1 MGEMPGPEATLT
13 VAVVAVF
20 VLTYLGMALG
30 RFPGLRIDRTGI
42 AVIAAIALYGIGAVP
57 TARLVGAI
65 DFPTLII
72 LLGLMILSAQFAA
85 SGFYDWCSLRI
96 AGTAKSPVALL
107 AITVMVGG
115 GLSAVLANDV
125 VVFAMTPLLCVG
137 LQHRGLDPRPFLIAL
152 AAAANCGSAATAI
165 GNPQNIL
172 IAQLGALDF
181 WRFLAICAGPAAIGL
196 VVTFAVVCRTWRPA
210 LARAPRAPAGMI
222 VAPLPE
228 AKLDRHHLGK
238 AVIATILLLGLFATP
253 LPQATGV
260 LLIAGALLV
269 SRRIASRDMIGMVD
283 WHLLV
288 LFAGLFVVTDA
299 LAETGLPDQAV
310 AALAAAGLAPTS
322 LAVIAP
328 IALLGSNT
336 IGNVPAVIL
345 ILAVWPDLTAG
356 TLYALAVLSTLAG
369 NLLLVGSLANLIV
382 VERARTA
389 GVRLTFRDHARSGV
403 PITLISSAAAI
414 LWLWLAG
421 VLPLT

>member
-1 MGEMPGPEATLT
+1 MAEITGTGASLT
-13 VAVVAVF
+13 IAVVAIF

-42 AVIAAIALYGIGAVP
+42 AVIAAIVLFGIGAVP
-57 TARLVGAI
+57 TTRLVGAI

-107 AITVMVGG
+107 AITVAVGG

-137 LQHRGLDPRPFLIAL
+137 LRHRGLDPRPFLIAL

-181 WRFLAICAGPAAIGL
+181 WRFLATCAGPAVIGL
-196 VVTFAVVCRTWRPA
+196 LVTFAVVRHAWRDALIGVPATVDAATPA
-210 LARAPRAPAGMI
+210 LPT
-222 VAPLPE
+222 
-228 AKLDRHHLGK
+228 AKPDRHHLGK
-238 AVIATILLLGLFATP
+238 AVIATALLLGLFATP
-253 LPQATGV
+253 LPQATSV

-269 SRRIASRDMIGMVD
+269 SRRIASRDMLGMVD

-310 AALAAAGLAPTS
+310 AALEAVGLAPTS

-345 ILAVWPDLTAG
+345 ILAVWPDLPAG

-382 VERARTA
+382 VERAQSV
-389 GVRLTFRDHARSGV
+389 GVTLSFRDHARSGV
-403 PITLISSAAAI
+403 PITLISGAVAI

-421 VLPLT
+421 VLPLS